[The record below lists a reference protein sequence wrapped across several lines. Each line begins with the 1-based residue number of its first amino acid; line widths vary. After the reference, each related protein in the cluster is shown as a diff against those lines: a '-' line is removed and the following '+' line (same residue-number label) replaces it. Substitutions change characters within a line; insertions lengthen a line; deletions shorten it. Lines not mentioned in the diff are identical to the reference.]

1 MKLVVG
7 FIPFSATPD
16 GLVIERV
23 YEMWKDKDFVLD
35 LGMDPIAAAEEVRR
49 LSPEKVL
56 LIGSSRYAPEGITEK
71 EIVLETRDR
80 WEMLE
85 LLRPGLDG
93 RYYLEDV
100 AYGLLIFSVVDR
112 VYALYFRGD
121 YTEENVAKLNAKV
134 EEKVDWLLRS

>member
-1 MKLVVG
+1 MRLVVG

-23 YEMWKDKDFVLD
+23 YEMWKDRDFVLD

-56 LIGSSRYAPEGITEK
+56 LVGSSRYAPEGITEK

-100 AYGLLIFSVVDR
+100 AYGLLIFSVVDK

-121 YTEENVAKLNAKV
+121 YNEENVAKLNAKV
-134 EEKVDWLLRS
+134 EEKVSWLLRS